1 MLAELNVRHTR
12 RHMPTRRVAID
23 DGYLPMGGAA
33 HGLVLL
39 QAVMAEF
46 APLLDEERAEALPDL
61 LADARSGLPVP
72 SIALRYRLQTDTH
85 GLDRS
90 RHRVVEEYGTR
101 VLELDVHGRAT
112 PQVLGAVMS
121 AAAMPS
127 RVRREALGSLERAA
141 NLGWQPPAG
150 LVERR
155 LLHGVPVPRPTPPG
169 VTSPGSFQRN
179 GHDSWKGVATETR
192 WAMETLHMGPSDEV
206 HRAAVQRKFRDLLRT
221 AHPDHGAAED
231 GAADRIAELTEARH
245 VLLRVSS

>member
-12 RHMPTRRVAID
+12 RHMPTRRVAVED
-23 DGYLPMGGAA
+23 SYLPFGGAA

-39 QAVMAEF
+39 QAVVAEF

-61 LADARSGLPVP
+61 LTEARDGLSVP
-72 SIALRYRLQTDTH
+72 SIALRYRLQTDVH

-112 PQVLGAVMS
+112 PQILGAVMA

-127 RVRREALGSLERAA
+127 APRRKALGALGRALGLE
-141 NLGWQPPAG
+141 WTPPPG
-150 LVERR
+150 MVERR
-155 LLHGVPVPRPTPPG
+155 LLHGLPVARPAPPG
-169 VTSPGSFQRN
+169 ARAGSAPRN
-179 GHDSWKGVATETR
+179 GHDSWKGVPTETR
-192 WAMETLHMGPSDEV
+192 WALETLDLGPGDDIQ
-206 HRAAVQRKFRDLLRT
+206 RAVVQRQFRELLRA
-221 AHPDHGAAED
+221 AHPDHGAAD
-231 GAADRIAELTEARH
+231 AGAADRIAELTEARH